1 MHLKKTMSYYNDI
14 IKNLDEQGYSLCV
27 CDYEK
32 DLDDNMAIYKMVGY
46 PRKYDIRDDFAFQ
59 YNQDIY
65 NIVSNSIHE
74 LYGDPI
80 EKNSIFVSQYEE
92 LKYEKWI
99 LENSEIYN
107 YFFNDNK
114 TGNNYTYLKFCDK

>member
-14 IKNLDEQGYSLCV
+14 IKKLDNQGYSLCA
-27 CDYEK
+27 CDYEN

-65 NIVSNSIHE
+65 NIVSNSIQE

-80 EKNSIFVSQYEE
+80 EKSSIFVSQYEE

-114 TGNNYTYLKFCDK
+114 TGNNYTYLKFYDK

>member
-1 MHLKKTMSYYNDI
+1 MHLKKTISYYSDI
-14 IKNLDEQGYSLCV
+14 IKKLDDQGYSLCV

-59 YNQDIY
+59 HNKDIY
-65 NIVSNSIHE
+65 DIVSSNIQE
-74 LYGDPI
+74 LYGNPM
-80 EKNSIFVSQYEE
+80 EKSSIFINQYEE
-92 LKYEKWI
+92 LKYEKWV

-114 TGNNYTYLKFCDK
+114 TGNNYTYLKFYDK